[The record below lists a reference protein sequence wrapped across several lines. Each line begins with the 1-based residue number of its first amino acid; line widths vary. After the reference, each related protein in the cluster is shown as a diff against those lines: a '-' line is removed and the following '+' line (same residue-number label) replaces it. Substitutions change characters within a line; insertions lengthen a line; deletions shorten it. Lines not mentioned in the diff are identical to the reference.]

1 MVVSVMTLFYSRQ
14 PNTNQTFI
22 TRLENERVWLLNKV
36 EQVKRDKLV
45 KRPSAAKE
53 IRDLEYQIRR
63 NELDLA
69 FNGPEWAKYEKYAVW
84 EALTM

>member
-1 MVVSVMTLFYSRQ
+1 MKTLFYSRP
-14 PNTNQTFI
+14 PNTNQQFI
-22 TRLENERVWLLNKV
+22 ARLESERVWLLNKV
-36 EQVKRDKLV
+36 ESVKQHKLH

-69 FNGPEWAKYEKYAVW
+69 FNGPEWAKYEKYAMW